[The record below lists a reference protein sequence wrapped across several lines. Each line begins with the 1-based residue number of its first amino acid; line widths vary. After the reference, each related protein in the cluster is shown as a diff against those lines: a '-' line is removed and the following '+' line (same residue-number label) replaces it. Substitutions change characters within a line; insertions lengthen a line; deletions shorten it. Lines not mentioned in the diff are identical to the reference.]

1 MKKYLEYLNNGVTK
15 MILFKYANN
24 YYRYNPVK
32 QRFLSYAKQPGRSG
46 SIGSWF
52 NCGEEQVESL
62 KEVISTNNYQLCN
75 FIPGIEQKFTNLKT
89 KKEN

>member
-1 MKKYLEYLNNGVTK
+1 

-24 YYRYNPVK
+24 YYRYNPIK
-32 QRFLSYAKQPGRSG
+32 QRFLAYGKQPRKAS

-52 NCGEEQVESL
+52 TCGEEQVENL

-75 FIPGIEQKFTNLKT
+75 RIPGIEMRFTNLKT
-89 KKEN
+89 KKE